1 MATDDARRQQLIQ
14 SAMANR
20 IGEVPEIA
28 LQLWQ
33 PLSSQLISIIGEGGF
48 SSLYDRS
55 LYLTRAAFPWLAAGK
70 PLHSI
75 DSRFSELKVSLAKSG
90 TTEASKASH
99 MLILKFTDILA
110 SLIGEP
116 LTIDILGSAW
126 GNHASEV
133 DIAGKEFPHEQ

>member
-1 MATDDARRQQLIQ
+1 MASDEARRQQLIQ

-55 LYLTRAAFPWLAAGK
+55 LHLTRAAFPWLEAGE
-70 PLHSI
+70 PLRSI
-75 DSRFSELKVSLAKSG
+75 DSRFSELKVGLAGPGS
-90 TTEASKASH
+90 TEASKASH
-99 MLILKFTDILA
+99 MLILTFTDILA

-126 GNHASEV
+126 NKHASEL

>member
-1 MATDDARRQQLIQ
+1 MATDEAPRRQLIQ

-33 PLSSQLISIIGEGGF
+33 PLLSQLISIIGEGGF

-55 LYLTRAAFPWLAAGK
+55 LHLTRATFPWLAAGE
-70 PLHSI
+70 PLRSI
-75 DSRFSELKVSLAKSG
+75 DSRFSELKVNLAGQGS
-90 TTEASKASH
+90 TEANKASH
-99 MLILKFTDILA
+99 MLILTFTDILA
-110 SLIGEP
+110 SLVGEP

-126 GNHASEV
+126 NNHASQLE
-133 DIAGKEFPHEQ
+133 IAGKESPHEQ